1 MLMNIRQS
9 DEPAGVMSGLDAGSP
24 LAEDHAQESLLDKAC
39 KQLCRVALAVMVVII
54 NLEIVTRNIFGFS
67 LNISDE
73 YSSYMLIA
81 ITFFSLPLCIVH
93 GSLHRVTFVLDRVPD
108 RWRTMLLVVFDLIA
122 MVVVAVILV
131 QVVWLVV
138 GSRQL
143 HTTAPTMLQTPVWI
157 PQLAMPV
164 GAAAL
169 LVGLCRAAI
178 RHARRPARR
187 DQP

>member
-1 MLMNIRQS
+1 MGIKER
-9 DEPAGVMSGLDAGSP
+9 DEPPGIMTGLDAGSA
-24 LAEDHAQESLLDKAC
+24 LVEDHYQESILDKAC

-54 NLEIVTRNIFGFS
+54 NLEIVTRNVFGFS

-93 GSLHRVTFVLDRVPD
+93 GSLHRVTFILDRVPD
-108 RWRTMLLVVFDLIA
+108 WLRTTLLVAFDLIA

-131 QVVWLVV
+131 QVVWLVL

-143 HTTAPTMLQTPVWI
+143 HTTAPTLLLTPVWI

-187 DQP
+187 TQP